1 MDFQLNEE
9 QEELRQM
16 ARGFLTERSGPEQ
29 VRDAMQTPIGY
40 DIETWRQIAV
50 ELGWPSVHIPEAYGG
65 LGLGH
70 VDLAVLLEATGE
82 TLLCAPFF
90 STVALGVNTILQ
102 IGTEAQKAEQLPELA
117 EGTQTATLAFAEAS
131 GQWDA
136 SEIET
141 IATPDGDGFRL
152 KGRKCWVVD
161 GHSADVLFVAAR
173 APGSIGEEG
182 LSVFRLPGDTPGI
195 TRKARATMDQTR
207 RLAEIE
213 LSGVRVGPDALLGE
227 SGQAWPGLRRTLD
240 LAAIAL
246 AAEQVGGAQRC
257 LDLSVSYAGEREQF
271 ARPIGSFQAIKHKL
285 ADMYISS
292 TLARSNCYYGA
303 WALSIDAPE
312 LALAAATA
320 RVTATQAYD
329 ECAKE
334 NIQTHG
340 GMGFTW
346 EFDCHMY
353 FRRAKAL
360 AVNLGG
366 LTSWQ
371 DRLVSA
377 LETTTKQE
385 A

>member
-29 VRDAMQTPIGY
+29 VRDAMQNPIGY

-136 SEIET
+136 SGIET
-141 IATPDGDGFRL
+141 IASPDGDGFRL
-152 KGRKCWVVD
+152 EGRKCWVVD

-271 ARPIGSFQAIKHKL
+271 ARPIGSFQAIKHKC
-285 ADMYISS
+285 ADMLVAVE
-292 TLARSNCYYGA
+292 TARSALYYAACIADDGSDDLTTNASLAKA
-303 WALSIDAPE
+303 WCSEAYFQCAAESI
-312 LALAAATA
+312 
-320 RVTATQAYD
+320 Q
-329 ECAKE
+329 
-334 NIQTHG
+334 IHG
-340 GMGFTW
+340 GVGFTW
-346 EFDCHMY
+346 EYDPHLHFK
-353 FRRAKAL
+353 RARASESW
-360 AVNLGG
+360 LGDPNYHRERIAEAIG
-366 LTSWQ
+366 L
-371 DRLVSA
+371 
-377 LETTTKQE
+377 
-385 A
+385 

>member
-29 VRDAMQTPIGY
+29 VRDAMQNPIGY

-82 TLLCAPFF
+82 ALLCAPFF
-90 STVALGVNTILQ
+90 STVALGVNAILQ

-117 EGTQTATLAFAEAS
+117 GGAQTATLAFAEAS

-136 SEIET
+136 SGIET
-141 IATPDGDGFRL
+141 IATPDGNGFRL
-152 KGRKCWVVD
+152 EGRKCWVVD

-173 APGSIGEEG
+173 VPGSIGEEG
-182 LSVFRLPGDTPGI
+182 LSVFRLPGDTPGV

-213 LSGVRVGPDALLGE
+213 LSGVRVGPEALLGE

-257 LDLSVSYAGEREQF
+257 LDLSVSYSGEREQF
-271 ARPIGSFQAIKHKL
+271 ARPIGSFQAIKHKC
-285 ADMYISS
+285 ADMLVAVE
-292 TLARSNCYYGA
+292 TARSALYYAACIADDGSDDLTTNASLAKA
-303 WALSIDAPE
+303 WCSEAYFQCAAESI
-312 LALAAATA
+312 
-320 RVTATQAYD
+320 Q
-329 ECAKE
+329 
-334 NIQTHG
+334 IHG
-340 GMGFTW
+340 GVGFTW
-346 EFDCHMY
+346 EYDPHLHFK
-353 FRRAKAL
+353 RARASESW
-360 AVNLGG
+360 LGDPNYHRERIAGAIG
-366 LTSWQ
+366 L
-371 DRLVSA
+371 
-377 LETTTKQE
+377 
-385 A
+385 